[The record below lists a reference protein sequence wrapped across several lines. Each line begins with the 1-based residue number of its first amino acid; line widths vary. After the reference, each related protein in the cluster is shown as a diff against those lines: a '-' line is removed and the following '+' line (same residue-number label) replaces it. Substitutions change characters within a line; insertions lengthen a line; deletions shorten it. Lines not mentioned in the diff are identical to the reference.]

1 MSGVRQREFICPKGA
16 RNGNMHM
23 LIRVLVPAADATE
36 AVDAAR
42 FALDRLIGI
51 GEGAS
56 TAFDYYKTLDESTAR
71 YRDHPRY
78 AGLDPAHRLS
88 STTGK
93 QLLDDAI
100 EAQATWFVETV
111 ATLREK
117 LDRLEPAGVMDDVD
131 LVRYDCY
138 RLGQFAGPSVWIYD
152 EHGAGLRSRS
162 AVDRYV
168 DDRNPD
174 SLWVVPADVH
184 Y

>member
-1 MSGVRQREFICPKGA
+1 
-16 RNGNMHM
+16 MHM
-23 LIRVLVPAADATE
+23 LIRVLVPATDATE
-36 AVDAAR
+36 AVGTAR

-56 TAFDYYKTLDESTAR
+56 TVFDYYKTLDESTAR
-71 YRDHPRY
+71 HRDHPRY
-78 AGLDPAHRLS
+78 GGLDPAPRLS
-88 STTGK
+88 SGTGK
-93 QLLDDAI
+93 QLLDNAI

-117 LDRLEPAGVMDDVD
+117 LDRLEPADVMDDVD
-131 LVRYDCY
+131 LARYDCY

-152 EHGAGLRSRS
+152 EHGAGLRSRG

-168 DDRNPD
+168 DDRDPG

>member
-1 MSGVRQREFICPKGA
+1 
-16 RNGNMHM
+16 M

-36 AVDAAR
+36 AVGTAR

-51 GEGAS
+51 GDGVS

-78 AGLDPAHRLS
+78 GGLDPAHRLS
-88 STTGK
+88 SEIGK
-93 QLLDDAI
+93 QLLNDAI

-117 LDRLEPAGVMDDVD
+117 RDTLEPADVVDDVD
-131 LVRYDCY
+131 LVRHDCY
-138 RLGQFAGPSVWIYD
+138 RLGKFAGPSVWVYD

-162 AVDRYV
+162 AVDRYIE
-168 DDRNPD
+168 DRGSD

>member
-1 MSGVRQREFICPKGA
+1 
-16 RNGNMHM
+16 MHM
-23 LIRVLVPAADATE
+23 LIRVLVPAANSIE
-36 AVDAAR
+36 AVSAAR
-42 FALDRLIGI
+42 FPLDRLIGI

-78 AGLDPAHRLS
+78 GGLDLAHRLS
-88 STTGK
+88 SETGK

-111 ATLREK
+111 AKLREK
-117 LDRLEPAGVMDDVD
+117 LDTLEPIEVMDDVD
-131 LVRYDCY
+131 LARFDCY

-168 DDRNPD
+168 EDCDPD

>member
-1 MSGVRQREFICPKGA
+1 
-16 RNGNMHM
+16 MHM
-23 LIRVLVPAADATE
+23 LIRVLVPAPDPTE
-36 AVDAAR
+36 AVGVAR

-88 STTGK
+88 STTGE

-100 EAQATWFVETV
+100 EAQSTWFVETV
-111 ATLREK
+111 RTLREK
-117 LDRLEPAGVMDDVD
+117 LDRLDSAEVMDDVD

-162 AVDRYV
+162 AVDRYIE
-168 DDRNPD
+168 DRDAD

>member
-1 MSGVRQREFICPKGA
+1 
-16 RNGNMHM
+16 MHM
-23 LIRVLVPAADATE
+23 LTRVLVPAPDPTE
-36 AVDAAR
+36 AVGAAR

-71 YRDHPRY
+71 YRDPPRY
-78 AGLDPAHRLS
+78 GGLDSAHRLS
-88 STTGK
+88 SVTGE

-100 EAQATWFVETV
+100 EAQTAWFVGTV

-117 LDRLEPAGVMDDVD
+117 LDRLAPAEVMDDVD
-131 LVRYDCY
+131 LARYDCY
-138 RLGQFAGPSVWIYD
+138 RLGQFVGPSVWVYN

-168 DDRNPD
+168 DDRDPD

>member
-1 MSGVRQREFICPKGA
+1 
-16 RNGNMHM
+16 MHM
-23 LIRVLVPAADATE
+23 LIRVLVPAADAIE
-36 AVDAAR
+36 AVGTAR

-78 AGLDPAHRLS
+78 GGLDPAHRLS
-88 STTGK
+88 SATGK

-117 LDRLEPAGVMDDVD
+117 LDRLEPAEVMDDVD

-152 EHGAGLRSRS
+152 EHGTGLRSRN
-162 AVDRYV
+162 AVDRYIE
-168 DDRNPD
+168 DRDSD

>member
-1 MSGVRQREFICPKGA
+1 
-16 RNGNMHM
+16 MHM
-23 LIRVLVPAADATE
+23 LIRVLVPAPDPTE
-36 AVDAAR
+36 AVGVAR

-56 TAFDYYKTLDESTAR
+56 TAFDYYTTLDESTAR

-78 AGLDPAHRLS
+78 GGLDPAHRLS
-88 STTGK
+88 SATGK

-100 EAQATWFVETV
+100 EAQATWFVETI

-117 LDRLEPAGVMDDVD
+117 LDTLEPIEVMDDVD

-162 AVDRYV
+162 AVDRYIE
-168 DDRNPD
+168 DRD
-174 SLWVVPADVH
+174 SDSIWVVPADVH

>member
-1 MSGVRQREFICPKGA
+1 
-16 RNGNMHM
+16 MHM

-36 AVDAAR
+36 AVGAAR

-56 TAFDYYKTLDESTAR
+56 TAFDYYKTLDESTAW

-78 AGLDPAHRLS
+78 GGLDPAHRLS
-88 STTGK
+88 SETGK
-93 QLLDDAI
+93 HLLDDAI

-117 LDRLEPAGVMDDVD
+117 LDTLEPTDVMNDVD

-152 EHGAGLRSRS
+152 EHGAGLRSRH

-168 DDRNPD
+168 KDRDSD

>member
-1 MSGVRQREFICPKGA
+1 
-16 RNGNMHM
+16 MHM
-23 LIRVLVPAADATE
+23 LIRVLVPAPDPTE
-36 AVDAAR
+36 AVGVAR

-56 TAFDYYKTLDESTAR
+56 TAFDYYKTLNESTAR

-78 AGLDPAHRLS
+78 GGLDPAHRLS
-88 STTGK
+88 SETGK

-100 EAQATWFVETV
+100 ESQSTWFVETV

-117 LDRLEPAGVMDDVD
+117 LDTLEPVEVMDDVD

-168 DDRNPD
+168 EDRDSD